1 MNYTDDEILRAIKS
15 ENSGS
20 VLNYLYKNVQP
31 KIKAWVL
38 QNNGDVEEAQ
48 DIFQDAVIAFYKY
61 VRMNQFKEGNNVTG
75 FIYSIS
81 KNLWINRVKQ
91 KNRMVVNIEKHEN
104 NFIEEN
110 DFFSQIISNERANKI
125 QEILSQLGERCK
137 ELLTHSIYDRMT
149 MEEISKKMGFNNADT
164 AKTKHYKCKQRL
176 IELVKEN
183 KHLKEFLYS

>member
-1 MNYTDDEILRAIKS
+1 MTYTDDEILNAIKKGQ
-15 ENSGS
+15 SGD

-31 KIKAWVL
+31 KIKAHVL
-38 QNNGDVEEAQ
+38 QNNGDEEEAQ

-61 VRMNQFKEGNNVTG
+61 VRMNQFKEGNSVAG

-81 KNLWINRVKQ
+81 KNSWINRAKQ
-91 KNRMVVNIEKHEN
+91 KNRTVGNMEKHEN
-104 NFIEEN
+104 NFAEEN
-110 DFFSQIISNERANKI
+110 NFFAQTISDERTQKI

-137 ELLTHSIYDRMT
+137 ELLTYSIYNRMT
-149 MEEISKKMGFNNADT
+149 MEEISQKMGLNNANT